1 VKIGY
6 YKATNGWCQDYTQ
19 YEKDRSE
26 SDIWTAYFVVS
37 GLPISPDN
45 DRINQKQEITSR
57 K

>member
-1 VKIGY
+1 M
-6 YKATNGWCQDYTQ
+6 NGWCQDYTQ